1 MNIGLF
7 GGTFNP
13 IHRCHLLV
21 AGEIQKRMDLDQIL
35 FIPSGSP
42 PHKKGEEIL
51 QAQHRLEMVRLAIR
65 SHKKFSVSD
74 IEIDRLG
81 KSYTVDTI
89 DSLNATH
96 SQKDQLY
103 FIIGLDA
110 FLEFSTWKDPS
121 RLLSLCHFIVIS
133 RKGFF
138 FREIQ
143 KISFFPLVEPKSLK
157 SLDQGTVKRL
167 EVPCATG
174 KRLHLLSVPYCE
186 TCSTQI
192 RRLLNHGLPIKNL
205 LPHSVES
212 YIIKNSLYQ
221 SLEERR

>member
-1 MNIGLF
+1 
-7 GGTFNP
+7 
-13 IHRCHLLV
+13 
-21 AGEIQKRMDLDQIL
+21 MDLDQIL

-51 QAQHRLEMVRLAIR
+51 QPQHRLEMVRLAIR
-65 SHKKFSVSD
+65 SHKNFSVSN
-74 IEIDRLG
+74 IEADRLA
-81 KSYTVDTI
+81 KSYTVNTI
-89 DSLNATH
+89 DSLNLTRYRRDH
-96 SQKDQLY
+96 LY

-133 RKGFF
+133 RKGFL

-143 KISFFPLVEPKSLK
+143 KISFLPLVKSKSLE
-157 SLDQGTVKRL
+157 SLDQGEVKQL
-167 EVPCATG
+167 NVPCPTG
-174 KRLHLLSVPYCE
+174 KRLHLLSIPYCE
-186 TCSTQI
+186 TSSTQI

-212 YIIKNSLYQ
+212 YIMKNKFYQ

>member
-1 MNIGLF
+1 MQIGLF

-21 AGEIQKRMDLDQIL
+21 AEEIQKRMDLDQIL
-35 FIPSGSP
+35 FIPTGSP
-42 PHKKGEEIL
+42 PHKKGGEIL
-51 QAQHRLEMVRLAIR
+51 QSRHRLEMVRLAIR
-65 SHKKFSVSD
+65 SHKKFSLSN
-74 IEIDRLG
+74 IEVDRLG
-81 KSYTVDTI
+81 ESYTVDTI
-89 DSLNATH
+89 DSLNLTH
-96 SQKDQLY
+96 YRRDHLY

-143 KISFFPLVEPKSLK
+143 KISLLPLVKSESLE
-157 SLDQGTVKRL
+157 SLDHGEVKRL
-167 EVPCATG
+167 DVPCPTG

-186 TCSTQI
+186 TSSTQI
-192 RRLLNHGLPIKNL
+192 RRLLSHGLPIKNL
-205 LPHSVES
+205 LPPSVES
-212 YIIKNSLYQ
+212 YIIKNKLYQ